1 MPSLRVRGEAP
12 EWRGPRRRSGRWAA
26 LDERSAPRIAP
37 EIQGR
42 VRLHGIVTGFP
53 SRPLPCGRARRGP
66 YSRRSFRPLKRVR
79 QVFRPLVGL
88 TILPTARFCA
98 AARSPFKGA
107 RPGFTLPARRPA
119 QDRGSRGVRRE
130 VRGPA
135 PHAAPGAE
143 AAPDHVRPARGPE
156 LSKRF
161 RATRQKLPQT
171 GPRTHRAMRASGL
184 AKKEIYERSG
194 VGKETFRKALYGR
207 VDERSARDLIARV
220 LGEAAG
226 LSEGDLR
233 AVEEEPKTAPKKL
246 SENFREKCLENP
258 CVGLTTNRSRKHTHR
273 RRQGNAELVRQASS

>member
-1 MPSLRVRGEAP
+1 MGSHESTDSGALAVPSLRVRAGAP

-26 LDERSAPRIAP
+26 LDGRSALRIAP

-53 SRPLPCGRARRGP
+53 SRPLPRVRARRGP
-66 YSRRSFRPLKRVR
+66 SSRRSFRPLKRVR

-119 QDRGSRGVRRE
+119 QDRGSRVRRGA
-130 VRGPA
+130 RGPA

-143 AAPDHVRPARGPE
+143 AAPDHARPPARGPE

-184 AKKEIYERSG
+184 AKKGDLRRSG

-207 VDERSARDLIARV
+207 VDERSARDLVRGPGGGGGA
-220 LGEAAG
+220 L
-226 LSEGDLR
+226 
-233 AVEEEPKTAPKKL
+233 
-246 SENFREKCLENP
+246 
-258 CVGLTTNRSRKHTHR
+258 R
-273 RRQGNAELVRQASS
+273 RRFEGRRGGAKDRPERNFSKKFRKK